1 MISTAQKR
9 YAQINKLSTTLLF
22 TSVDLGIIRRTDC
35 GKFKIRN
42 CYPQWV
48 CKFKVI
54 HSNFWLIKSENCV
67 EITGCFCYSL
77 IVTILEASFRSYI
90 QAEVSWR
97 CILNDKTYLPAK

>member
-42 CYPQWV
+42 CYPKCA
-48 CKFKVI
+48 CKFNVI
-54 HSNFWLIKSENCV
+54 HSNIWYIKRENCV
-67 EITGCFCYSL
+67 EITGCFCDSL
-77 IVTILEASFRSYI
+77 IVTILQAQFRSYI

-97 CILNDKTYLPAK
+97 RI